1 MARTYR
7 RDARGRF
14 AGGGGGSGGRSSRP
28 ATKRVQRGTNRLT
41 RDNAGRIQGVGGSGA
56 TARGGRL
63 RTASGNQRAT
73 QLDRLKGRIG
83 GTVSQGGKAKAR
95 PGGTVSASGAR
106 IRAGRP
112 TRSKM
117 TSIEN
122 RLSRVGLAGKRRE
135 YKYRAAGADLRLDAT
150 KLEKARKTDKRA
162 RAYRRKILASAR

>member
-1 MARTYR
+1 MSILTVALYKPMARTYR
-7 RDARGRF
+7 RDSRGRF

-28 ATKRVQRGTNRLT
+28 ATKRVQ
-41 RDNAGRIQGVGGSGA
+41 
-56 TARGGRL
+56 
-63 RTASGNQRAT
+63 
-73 QLDRLKGRIG
+73 LKGRIG
-83 GTVSQGGKAKAR
+83 GTVAKPRALK
-95 PGGTVSASGAR
+95 PSGAR
-106 IRAGRP
+106 IRAGQP

-150 KLEKARKTDKRA
+150 KLEKARQTDKRA

>member
-1 MARTYR
+1 MSILTVALYKPMARTYR
-7 RDARGRF
+7 RDSRGRF

-28 ATKRVQRGTNRLT
+28 ATKRVQ
-41 RDNAGRIQGVGGSGA
+41 
-56 TARGGRL
+56 
-63 RTASGNQRAT
+63 
-73 QLDRLKGRIG
+73 LKGRIG
-83 GTVSQGGKAKAR
+83 GTVAKPR
-95 PGGTVSASGAR
+95 VPKPSGAR
-106 IRAGRP
+106 IRAGQP

-150 KLEKARKTDKRA
+150 KLEKARQTDKRA